1 MKKLLGKL
9 AFKMIG
15 GLDGVIEMLGGPGE
29 IIHFALDWFNGS
41 VLSKI
46 KDKEEFAAYTEDVAQ
61 FGVFL
66 DGVFTRHAKWM
77 SEAKRAALVETIG
90 AVKELASALKDCKVE
105 NSEID
110 SIIAKVAASMEA
122 WKGAK

>member
-46 KDKEEFAAYTEDVAQ
+46 KDKEEFAAYAEDVAQ

-66 DGVFTRHAKWM
+66 DGVFTRHSKWM
-77 SEAKRAALVETIG
+77 SDAKRVALVETIG

>member
-46 KDKEEFAAYTEDVAQ
+46 KDKEEFAAYAEDVAQ
-61 FGVFL
+61 FSVFL
-66 DGVFTRHAKWM
+66 DGVCARQA
-77 SEAKRAALVETIG
+77 R
-90 AVKELASALKDCKVE
+90 
-105 NSEID
+105 
-110 SIIAKVAASMEA
+110 
-122 WKGAK
+122 

>member
-46 KDKEEFAAYTEDVAQ
+46 KDKDEFAAYAEDVAQ

-110 SIIAKVAASMEA
+110 AIIAKVAASMEA
-122 WKGAK
+122 WKAAK

>member
-15 GLDGVIEMLGGPGE
+15 GLDGIVEMLGGPGE
-29 IIHFALDWFNGS
+29 IIRFALDWFNVS

-46 KDKEEFAAYTEDVAQ
+46 KDKEEFAAYAEDVAQ

-77 SEAKRAALVETIG
+77 SKVKRAALVETIG

-105 NSEID
+105 NSEINA
-110 SIIAKVAASMEA
+110 IIAKVAASMEA

>member
-46 KDKEEFAAYTEDVAQ
+46 KDKEEFAAYAEDVAQ

-66 DGVFTRHAKWM
+66 DGVFARHSKWM
-77 SEAKRAALVETIG
+77 SEAKRVALVETIG

-110 SIIAKVAASMEA
+110 SIIAKVVASMEA

>member
-46 KDKEEFAAYTEDVAQ
+46 KDKEEFAAYAEDVAQ

-66 DGVFTRHAKWM
+66 DGVFARHAKWM

-90 AVKELASALKDCKVE
+90 TVKELAPALKDCKVE
-105 NSEID
+105 KSEID
-110 SIIAKVAASMEA
+110 AIIAKVAASMEA

>member
-46 KDKEEFAAYTEDVAQ
+46 KDKEEFAAYAEDVAQ

-66 DGVFTRHAKWM
+66 DGVFARHSKWM
-77 SEAKRAALVETIG
+77 SEAKRVALVETIG
-90 AVKELASALKDCKVE
+90 VVKELASALKDCKVE

-110 SIIAKVAASMEA
+110 SIIAKVASSMEA